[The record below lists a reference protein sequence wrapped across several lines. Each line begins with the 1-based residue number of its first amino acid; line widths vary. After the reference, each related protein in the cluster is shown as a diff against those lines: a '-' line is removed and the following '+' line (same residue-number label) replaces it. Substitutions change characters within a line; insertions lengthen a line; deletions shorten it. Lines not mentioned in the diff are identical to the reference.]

1 MQKKVVVVGSGIV
14 GLTTALQLQEK
25 GFQVQIVSKV
35 PFHKTLSHK
44 VGAIWFPFEVRPIEK
59 ANKWAAYSY
68 QKYLEEVSPQNGV
81 SIIPFMVV
89 YNSESDT
96 SWTLHLPD
104 DQVRKAHDY
113 ELPNGVES
121 AFLAQVPL
129 AEPPLYLSYLFQKF
143 LAADGEFTLK
153 EVKSLQEMASLGSKV
168 VNCTGMGA
176 KDLCQDIH
184 LKPMRGQILRS
195 KKLEVTSCVN
205 STVSGKLSYIINRS
219 TDSIIGGTDYIN
231 DYNEQIDDADT
242 QIILERLKTSGLS
255 QKQPEV
261 IEILVGL
268 RPLRSEVR
276 FEYDAIY
283 PNIFHNYGH
292 GGAGFTVAWGCAM
305 ELADRFKKEL

>member
-25 GFQVQIVSKV
+25 GFQVEIVSKE

-44 VGAIWFPFEVRPIEK
+44 VGAIWFPFEVHPIEK

-68 QKYLEEVSPQNGV
+68 NKYLKEVSPQNGV

-96 SWTLHLPD
+96 SWTSHLPD
-104 DQVRKAHDY
+104 DQVRKAHDH
-113 ELPNGVES
+113 ELPKGIEN

-129 AEPPLYLSYLFQKF
+129 AEPPLYLPYLFQKF
-143 LAADGEFTLK
+143 LEADGQFILK
-153 EVKSLQEMASLGSKV
+153 EVKSLQEMASLGCRV

-176 KDLCQDIH
+176 KDLCRDIH
-184 LKPMRGQILRS
+184 LKPMRGQILRCE
-195 KKLEVTSCVN
+195 KLTGASCVN
-205 STVSGKLSYIINRS
+205 STEPGKLTYIFNRS
-219 TDSIIGGTDYIN
+219 TDSIVGGTDYIN
-231 DYNEQIDDADT
+231 DYNEQVDDVDT
-242 QIILERLKTSGLS
+242 QKILDRLKTSGLS
-255 QKQPEV
+255 EKQPEV
-261 IEILVGL
+261 LEILVGL

-276 FEYDAIY
+276 FEYDASY

-305 ELADRFKKEL
+305 ELAERFKKQL